1 MKLKKKEEFK
11 MARKTKETKVVNY
24 IPLIKDYYF
33 SADDNQYIL
42 YQKSICNKIDFYTKK
57 VLDEMVESIDIIGY
71 YTSISGLMQS
81 CIINLNR
88 NSIAD
93 GDIKTLKECIE
104 QINNTYEEL
113 KSILEAYR

>member
-1 MKLKKKEEFK
+1 

-42 YQKSICNKIDFYTKK
+42 YQKNIRNKIDFSTKK
-57 VLDEMVESIDIIGY
+57 VLDEMVESMDIIGY
-71 YTSISGLMQS
+71 YTSLSGLMQS

-88 NSIAD
+88 NSISD

-104 QINNTYEEL
+104 QINNAYEEI
-113 KSILEAYR
+113 KSKLEPYN